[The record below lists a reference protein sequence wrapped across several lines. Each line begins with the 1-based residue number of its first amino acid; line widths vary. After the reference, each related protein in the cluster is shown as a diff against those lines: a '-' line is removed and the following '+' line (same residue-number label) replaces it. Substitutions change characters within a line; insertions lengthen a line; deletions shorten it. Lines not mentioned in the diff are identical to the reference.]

1 MSEKSQA
8 IVRFIANLM
17 PLYTSVPFQE
27 QTCALCLLDGTI
39 VAPVISGNID
49 PLDDDGWVMVYWQG
63 SPDRKTEVSATL
75 FASQAVL
82 RYIELRSSGLPPD
95 VFRKERDGL
104 AEHFTHKT
112 GAYLYFAEGWIDS
125 ENTAR
130 MKRWGAKVFG
140 VLASVLA
147 KHFGAL

>member
-8 IVRFIANLM
+8 IVRFIASLL
-17 PLYTSVPFQE
+17 PLYTSVPFEE

-39 VAPVISGNID
+39 VAPVIDVNVD
-49 PLDDDGWVMVYWQG
+49 PLDDDGWVAVYWQG
-63 SPDRKTEVSATL
+63 DPDRKTEVSATL

-95 VFRKERDGL
+95 AFRTERDGI
-104 AEHFTHKT
+104 AGHFTHKT
-112 GAYLYFAEGWIDS
+112 GAFLYFAEGWIES

-130 MKRWGAKVFG
+130 VKRWRAKVFG
-140 VLASVLA
+140 MLASVLA
-147 KHFGAL
+147 RHLGAP

>member
-1 MSEKSQA
+1 
-8 IVRFIANLM
+8 
-17 PLYTSVPFQE
+17 
-27 QTCALCLLDGTI
+27 
-39 VAPVISGNID
+39 
-49 PLDDDGWVMVYWQG
+49 MVYWQG

-95 VFRKERDGL
+95 AFRRERDGL
-104 AEHFTHKT
+104 AEHFSYKT
-112 GAYLYFAEGWIDS
+112 GASLYFAEGWMES
-125 ENTAR
+125 ENAAT

-147 KHFGAL
+147 KHFGAP